1 MARPLDVRE
10 RTDLTKNKRPV
21 DAFRLVGYLAEL
33 ALARSL
39 VAGVGSLCAADLP
52 NTIEMRLDKLGV
64 RDMRTRHED
73 RLLAVRI
80 AKFVRAQLVD
90 HGINVV
96 EAIVPDSTGEHDLIG
111 DAVHRDYIRGQVS
124 IELKCRRLWSEQ
136 GKEDTRAEQRREC
149 VEECRWW
156 KAAVTQNPGKWGGRA
171 ILLVNLEENQR
182 LTSRCECKLMQGSWE
197 AWWGWRSSSLAARPK
212 AKAKATAAPP
222 PPPPVAVAPRP
233 KAKAVPK
240 AMGKPRDQPFPA
252 LSYRREPPGAG
263 NPLVATVQ
271 SLFNGT
277 DPKRPIGNIGRSIGD
292 VKRRRRD
299 ELGNWTPGGKHTD
312 ELFEA
317 PRRSGLRPGSG
328 RPEWVAT
335 QRVMRIIHAELP

>member
-1 MARPLDVRE
+1 MAPPLDVRS
-10 RTDLTKNKRPV
+10 RTDLTKNQRPV
-21 DAFRLVGYLAEL
+21 DAFRLVGRLAEH

-64 RDMRTRHED
+64 RDMKTHHED
-73 RLLAVRI
+73 RVLAVRI
-80 AKFVRAQLVD
+80 ARFVRAQLVD

-136 GKEDTRAEQRREC
+136 GKEDTRAAQRREF

-182 LTSRCECKLMQGSWE
+182 LTSRCECKLTNTQTNQWPLM
-197 AWWGWRSSSLAARPK
+197 AA
-212 AKAKATAAPP
+212 
-222 PPPPVAVAPRP
+222 
-233 KAKAVPK
+233 
-240 AMGKPRDQPFPA
+240 
-252 LSYRREPPGAG
+252 
-263 NPLVATVQ
+263 
-271 SLFNGT
+271 
-277 DPKRPIGNIGRSIGD
+277 
-292 VKRRRRD
+292 
-299 ELGNWTPGGKHTD
+299 
-312 ELFEA
+312 
-317 PRRSGLRPGSG
+317 
-328 RPEWVAT
+328 
-335 QRVMRIIHAELP
+335 